1 MGSGELVRN
10 EKAGSVDP
18 LGWQIVRGG
27 AVVVAV
33 FAVVALG
40 VLAYFSLSTIRSSG
54 EEPAPP
60 NAAGVTGPATGTEP
74 QGDLRITDAR
84 WEGRRAVVEGSW
96 EGALSTVYCG
106 LHRSRDPDSVAD
118 WWDRSRGPTLVWS
131 DRTFEQDFVED
142 GGREAHEPLDPE
154 ADYSVR
160 CSGTF
165 AGGRTTDAAAPVE
178 GAAG

>member
-1 MGSGELVRN
+1 M
-10 EKAGSVDP
+10 DP

-33 FAVVALG
+33 FGVVAL
-40 VLAYFSLSTIRSSG
+40 VVIAYFSFSAIRSSG

-60 NAAGVTGPATGTEP
+60 NAAGGSGPATDSEP
-74 QGDLRITDAR
+74 RGDLLRITDAR
-84 WEGRRAVVEGSW
+84 WEGERAVVVEGSW

-106 LHRSRDPDSVAD
+106 LRRSRDPDGVAD

-131 DRTFEQDFVED
+131 ERTFEQEFVED
-142 GGREAHEPLDPE
+142 EGREAHEPLDPQ

-165 AGGRTTDAAAPVE
+165 AGGRSTDAEVPVE
-178 GAAG
+178 GAPG

>member
-1 MGSGELVRN
+1 
-10 EKAGSVDP
+10 VDP

-27 AVVVAV
+27 AVVAAV

-60 NAAGVTGPATGTEP
+60 NAAGGSGPATDSEP
-74 QGDLRITDAR
+74 QGGDLLRITDAR
-84 WEGRRAVVEGSW
+84 WEGERAVVEGSW

-106 LHRSRDPDSVAD
+106 LHRSRDPDGVAD

-131 DRTFEQDFVED
+131 DRTFEQEFVED
-142 GGREAHEPLDPE
+142 EDREAREPLDPQ

-165 AGGRTTDAAAPVE
+165 AGGRSTDAAAPVE
-178 GAAG
+178 GAPG

>member
-1 MGSGELVRN
+1 VGTRKRG
-10 EKAGSVDP
+10 GVDP
-18 LGWQIVRGG
+18 HGRESVRGG
-27 AVVVAV
+27 AVVV
-33 FAVVALG
+33 AVVALG

-60 NAAGVTGPATGTEP
+60 NAAGGSGPATDSEP
-74 QGDLRITDAR
+74 RGDLLRITDAR
-84 WEGRRAVVEGSW
+84 WEGERAVVEGSW
-96 EGALSTVYCG
+96 EGELSTVYCG

-131 DRTFEQDFVED
+131 ERTFEQEFVED
-142 GGREAHEPLDPE
+142 EGREAQEPLDPE

-165 AGGRTTDAAAPVE
+165 AGGRSTDAVAPVRWR
-178 GAAG
+178 